1 VIYVF
6 DTNSFSELSPL
17 LPDVFPAFWA
27 RFEAAVAA
35 DKITS
40 TREVLHELGNGA
52 DNHVLEWCNR
62 NKAVFTMPDAA
73 ETSFLPRIF
82 AVPHF
87 QQIISVKARLRGTPV
102 ADPFVI
108 ARAHALAGS
117 VVTEESPRPNK
128 PNIPA
133 ICQHF
138 GIPCMKLGDFLR
150 AMRWTF

>member
-1 VIYVF
+1 MIYVF
-6 DTNSFSELSPL
+6 DTNSFSEMSPL

-35 DKITS
+35 GEVTS
-40 TREVLHELGNGA
+40 TREVLRELGDGA

-62 NKAVFTMPDAA
+62 NKSIFQTPDAA

-82 AVPHF
+82 AVPYF
-87 QQIISVKARLRGTPV
+87 QQIISEKARLRGTPV
-102 ADPFVI
+102 ADPFII
-108 ARAHALAGS
+108 ARAHALEGT

-128 PNIPA
+128 QNIPA

-138 GIPCMKLGDFLR
+138 NIPCMKLGDFLR
-150 AMRWTF
+150 AMQWTF